1 MEFDAKASTWRHS
14 QATLIQKCNVTTDR
28 LIEARFDNCDGIFH
42 SESICRVEAMNTDN
56 QADNLAQKSTT
67 ESSSDNCNDTD
78 APLPTMISLITGS
91 LIDNC
96 PHSDLYNGMVSP
108 EDKFS

>member
-1 MEFDAKASTWRHS
+1 
-14 QATLIQKCNVTTDR
+14 
-28 LIEARFDNCDGIFH
+28 
-42 SESICRVEAMNTDN
+42 MNTDN
-56 QADNLAQKSTT
+56 QADNLAQKPTT
-67 ESSSDNCNDTD
+67 ESGSDNYNDTD
-78 APLPTMISLITGS
+78 ALLPTMISLITGS